1 MLAFLFFAPFF
12 GLFTLQPKNVQKYS
26 HNELTERRARVEQAA
41 GRGGGLR
48 LTANCSNGA
57 TTTITTTTVAN
68 KQIACQAAVELAA
81 TKRNN
86 YLP

>member
-57 TTTITTTTVAN
+57 TTTTVAN
-68 KQIACQAAVELAA
+68 KHACQAAVELAA